1 MNKEIL
7 RLAVPNIISNIS
19 IPLISSVDTAL
30 MGHLSAAHLG
40 AVGIGSMIFNFV
52 YWNFGFLR
60 AGTVGLTAQAYGKND
75 ENEIAQTLG
84 KAVFVGII
92 LTILIL
98 SFQRPIANFG
108 VKLMNVE
115 TAQIP
120 LLLDYFF
127 IRIWAAPA
135 TFGSYIIMGWFFGLQ
150 NAIYP
155 LIYTLV
161 LNFVNIGA
169 SYYLVVHCGMEA
181 DGVALG
187 TVIAQYVGLFTGLV
201 LMFSKY
207 RKYLS
212 KIRWKA
218 VTAFA
223 EMKDFLKINVDL
235 FIRTFCLTLAFS
247 FFYSQSAAG
256 GELMLA
262 VNVVL
267 LQFLNWMSYGVDGFA
282 YASESLVGKYFG
294 AKNEAKTRQAV
305 TLSFWWG
312 MGFAAAFSI
321 AYWIFGVQILK
332 LFTNQPE
339 VIAAGIP
346 FLFWMI
352 IFPFAG
358 APSYLW
364 DGIYIGMTAARALR
378 NTMLISLVIFF
389 ASWWYFQPIYGNH
402 GLWLTLL
409 VFLVARGVLQ
419 WIWYRRMG
427 MELK

>member
-7 RLAVPNIISNIS
+7 RLALPNILSNIS

-60 AGTVGLTAQAYGKND
+60 AGTVGLTAQAFGQKDHNA
-75 ENEIAQTLG
+75 IAQTLG
-84 KAVFVGII
+84 KAVFIGVI
-92 LTILIL
+92 LAALLLI
-98 SFQRPIANFG
+98 FQKPIGETG

-115 TAQIP
+115 AAQVP
-120 LLLDYFF
+120 MLLDYFF

-135 TFGSYIIMGWFFGLQ
+135 TFASYIIMGWFFGLQ

-169 SYYLVVHCGMEA
+169 SYFLVVRLGMEA

-187 TVIAQYVGLFTGLV
+187 TVIAQYVGLFAGLI

-207 RKYLS
+207 RKYLQR
-212 KIRWKA
+212 IHWKA
-218 VTAFA
+218 VMAFA
-223 EMKDFLKINVDL
+223 ELKDFLKINIDL
-235 FIRTFCLTLAFS
+235 FIRTFCLTIAFA

-256 GELMLA
+256 GELVLA

-294 AKNEAKTRQAV
+294 AKNEVKTRRAV
-305 TLSFWWG
+305 RLSFWWG
-312 MGFAAAFSI
+312 MGLAAAFSA
-321 AYWIFGVQILK
+321 AYFFFGIPILK

-339 VIAAGIP
+339 VITAGIP
-346 FLFWMI
+346 YLYWMMI
-352 IFPFAG
+352 LPFAG
-358 APSYLW
+358 SPSYLW
-364 DGIYIGMTAARALR
+364 DGVFIGMTAARALR
-378 NTMLISLVIFF
+378 DTMLIALFVFF
-389 ASWWYFQPIYGNH
+389 LSWYYLQPLFGNH
-402 GLWLTLL
+402 GLWATLMIYL
-409 VFLVARGVLQ
+409 IARGFLQ
-419 WIWYRRMG
+419 WIWYQRYG
-427 MELK
+427 MNLK

>member
-40 AVGIGSMIFNFV
+40 AVGIGSMIFNFI

-60 AGTVGLTAQAYGKND
+60 AGTVGITAQAYGQNND
-75 ENEIAQTLG
+75 DAIAQTLG
-84 KAVFVGII
+84 KAFFVGAI
-92 LTILIL
+92 LTAVLL
-98 SFQRPIANFG
+98 LFQNPIADFG
-108 VKLMNVE
+108 IKLMNVDARQ
-115 TAQIP
+115 TP
-120 LLLDYFF
+120 LLLDYFY

-135 TFGSYIIMGWFFGLQ
+135 TFASYIIMGWFFGLQ

-161 LNFVNIGA
+161 LNFVNIGV

-181 DGVALG
+181 RGVALG
-187 TVIAQYVGLFTGLV
+187 TVIAQYVGMFVGLG
-201 LMFSKY
+201 LMFFTYK
-207 RKYLS
+207 KYLL

-223 EMKDFLKINVDL
+223 EIKDFLKINGDL
-235 FIRTFCLTLAFS
+235 FIRTFCLTVAFS

-256 GELMLA
+256 GEIMLA

-294 AKNEAKTRQAV
+294 AKNETKTRQAV
-305 TLSFWWG
+305 SLSFWWG
-312 MGFAAAFSI
+312 MAFAAGFAFI
-321 AYWIFGVQILK
+321 YWIFGIQILQ

-339 VIAAGIP
+339 VIAAALP
-346 FLFWMI
+346 YLFWMI
-352 IFPFAG
+352 ILPFAG
-358 APSYLW
+358 GPSYLW
-364 DGIYIGMTAARALR
+364 DGVYVGMTAARSLR
-378 NTMLISLVIFF
+378 NTMLISFVGFF
-389 ASWWYFQPIYGNH
+389 ASWYFLQPIYGNH
-402 GLWLTLL
+402 GLWAALMI
-409 VFLVARGVLQ
+409 FLIVRGILQ
-419 WIWYRRMG
+419 WIWYEKNG
-427 MELK
+427 MELR